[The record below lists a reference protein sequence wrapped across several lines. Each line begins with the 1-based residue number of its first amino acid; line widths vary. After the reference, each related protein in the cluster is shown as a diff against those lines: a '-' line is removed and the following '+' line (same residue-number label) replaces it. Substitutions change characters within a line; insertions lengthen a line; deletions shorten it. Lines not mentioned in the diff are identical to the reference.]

1 MLEVCVNS
9 ILDQVVSLSIL
20 TIAHVPRSCQ
30 PLLGQILRVKLQQA
44 NNKGIWGV
52 MHLLMFA
59 KVTLRQPPYNKKKQR
74 YSNLK
79 KWRDE
84 GVASVWKEII

>member
-9 ILDQVVSLSIL
+9 VLDQVVSLSIL

-30 PLLGQILRVKLQQA
+30 PLLGQILHVELQQ
-44 NNKGIWGV
+44 GIWGV